1 MRLLK
6 NLISSVWVWLLIIG
20 GVSYAMYKNVQ
31 NKTVSEQKV
40 DLGGI
45 AIPESKFVLTKQG
58 TVEVEGGIVNVSA
71 SRTGTFKE
79 VYVKEGDFVKKG
91 DLLALQEDRD
101 DRIAVRKAE
110 IALENARIQ
119 EKQEALSLGIKM
131 RDLERAQIQR
141 DQEAISQQQYDS
153 AVDSL
158 ESTKLSNARNK
169 LNLENLQTNLETAR
183 FNLGQRRLL
192 SPVDGRILSAAVT
205 AGAGVSA
212 DNVSTAFSIIPDA
225 PKRVRIKLDEKG
237 VSKVFAGQSVVVK
250 SNSISRETYDGTVMS
265 VGDVFSKAT
274 TGRSSQNT
282 VDVILAVPDLPFRL
296 GQNVI
301 VQFKKEGS
309 TTQPASSTTDN
320 EFGGE

>member
-6 NLISSVWVWLLIIG
+6 NMLSSVWVWLILIG
-20 GVSYAMYKNVQ
+20 GVSYAMYKTTQ

-40 DLGGI
+40 DLGDI
-45 AIPESKFVLTKQG
+45 AVPESQFVLTKQG
-58 TVEVEGGIVNVSA
+58 TVEVEGGIVKVSA

-91 DLLALQEDRD
+91 DLLATQEDRD
-101 DRIAVRKAE
+101 DRITVRKAE

-119 EKQEALSLGIKM
+119 EKQEELNLSIKM
-131 RDLERAQIQR
+131 RELDRAKIQR

-158 ESTKLSNARNK
+158 ENTRLSNARNK
-169 LNLENLQTNLETAR
+169 LNYENLQTNLETAR
-183 FNLGQRRLL
+183 FNLERRKLF
-192 SPVDGRILSAAVT
+192 SPVDGRVLSAAVT

-212 DNVSTAFSIIPDA
+212 DNVTTAFSLIPDA

-237 VSKVFAGQSVVVK
+237 VAKVFTGQSVVIK
-250 SNSISRETYDGTVMS
+250 SSSMSAKTYDGQVMS

-282 VDVILAVPDLPFRL
+282 VDVILAVPELPFRL
-296 GQNVI
+296 GQNVL
-301 VQFKKEGS
+301 VQFKKRDASLS
-309 TTQPASSTTDN
+309 TSSAV
-320 EFGGE
+320 EKGVGGE